1 MIKPGMGW
9 LLASVCCSSVAHLSL
24 KLAAGGL
31 RSAGPLK
38 DLLKSAVLN
47 PWLLAGISLHVLALG
62 LWVLGLRQVQLSVA
76 YPFIAL
82 GLVLVSLLS
91 WGVLDERPVPTNWVG
106 IALITAGVLVV
117 AAR

>member
-1 MIKPGMGW
+1 MIKPAMGW

-24 KLAAGGL
+24 KLAARAL
-31 RSAGPLK
+31 PSAGSLPQ
-38 DLLKSAVLN
+38 LLAGAIFN
-47 PWLLAGISLHVLALG
+47 PWLCAGIALHVFALG
-62 LWVLGLRQVQLSVA
+62 LWVIGLRTVDLSVA

-91 WGVLDERPVPTNWVG
+91 WGVLDERLAAAQWFG
-106 IALITAGVLVV
+106 IALITVGVVTV